1 MMDDYRISFFMEAAG
16 EVVGD
21 LGADA
26 EPVAVPIEQVD
37 ESTERQN
44 RNPRWSQHETL
55 VLITAKKQQ
64 SEELATAIPRPRSLT
79 ADDRWEA
86 IAAFCK
92 ANGCE
97 RNAYQCRKRWFALF
111 GDYKKVKEWHR
122 SSAESYWGMKSDRRR
137 ENRLPGTFD
146 RVVFSSMD
154 CWLKKSSDSQF
165 DTPTRH
171 DEGLSSE
178 IEQDVEGQELPD
190 LVRADGNSVVPR
202 SEQTG
207 DLGDKRYRNPRWS
220 LHESLILLAAKKKQE
235 DDSVM
240 APKARAR
247 TVSADE
253 RWESISAFCRAN
265 GCERNAYQ
273 CRKRWSALL
282 GDFKRIREWQKL
294 STESYW
300 IMKNEKRKE
309 NKLPAIFDQE
319 VFVNMD
325 AWVGKRTGKKLGG
338 APDFLDCVRPPNGV
352 LFSDV
357 EQDPREGH
365 HLDQVPLVG
374 GCQRNTTSAPELAC
388 EMSGPSVREEM
399 PSDSTARKKRKRCS
413 NGEAS
418 DFKGQQLA
426 AAFKSSVKAMQVA
439 LAENTQMQ
447 IQAHNSNIQ
456 AQIEAHNLN
465 SQLDRT
471 QRKEQAESLVGVLG
485 KLAEAI
491 GKIAEKLG

>member
-1 MMDDYRISFFMEAAG
+1 MMDEFRMSFFMEAGG

-21 LGADA
+21 LGVDG

-37 ESTERQN
+37 ESAERQN

-55 VLITAKKQQ
+55 VLVAAKKRQG
-64 SEELATAIPRPRSLT
+64 EELSPAIPRPRNLT
-79 ADDRWEA
+79 ADERWELV
-86 IAAFCK
+86 AAYCK

-97 RNAYQCRKRWFALF
+97 RNAYQCRKRWFALY
-111 GDYKKVKEWHR
+111 GDYKKVKEWQR
-122 SSAESYWGMKSDRRR
+122 SSAETYWGMKNDRRR

-146 RVVFSSMD
+146 RVVFQSMD
-154 CWLKKSSDSQF
+154 SWLKISSDAQF
-165 DTPTRH
+165 DTPTRP
-171 DEGLSSE
+171 DEGISSE

-190 LVRADGNSVVPR
+190 IARGDGNSIVPR

-235 DDSVM
+235 DDSGM

-253 RWESISAFCRAN
+253 RWESISAHCRTN

-300 IMKNEKRKE
+300 LMKNEKRKE
-309 NKLPAIFDQE
+309 NKLPAIFDYE

-325 AWVGKRTGKKLGG
+325 SWVGKRTGKKSG
-338 APDFLDCVRPPNGV
+338 AAPEFLDCARPANGR
-352 LFSDV
+352 LFPDV
-357 EQDPREGH
+357 EHDREGH
-365 HLDQVPLVG
+365 LEPVPLIG
-374 GCQRNTTSAPELAC
+374 GCQRNTTLAPE
-388 EMSGPSVREEM
+388 MGPTLREEM
-399 PSDSTARKKRKRCS
+399 PSDSTARKKRKRGM
-413 NGEAS
+413 NGDAS

-426 AAFKSSVKAMQVA
+426 AVFKSSVKAMQAA

-447 IQAHNSNIQ
+447 IQAHHTNIQ

-471 QRKEQAESLVGVLG
+471 QRKEQGESLVGVLG
-485 KLAEAI
+485 KLAEAL
-491 GKIAEKLG
+491 GKIAEKLV